1 MIFVSIWFVQ
11 YWMIEENWRRFTA
24 LVSAFLLLFV
34 GTALFFPHSNKRIAS
49 YVSGFFSQDAQ
60 TESSSLSWTQSER
73 ALTLFE
79 SGGMTGESSRDIL
92 SSFLP
97 EQHTDF
103 AFAVASRSFGILF
116 TLSVI
121 GLLCLLAWAVYKDLR
136 KHADPLVILAV
147 SGGLFQII
155 VQSVLH
161 MSSNLSLIPTVGSD
175 VSVYERRWVF
185 ERGQRA
191 DAWIYVSLVT
201 LARLVD
207 MEQTVV
213 LAAGGSGGHMSPAV
227 SSYEFLSRTYSVVV
241 LTDSKGR
248 QFLDKVAPQVPSYLI
263 QAQSPSVKA
272 TAVWS
277 LGIGLW
283 QSLRRLRKLGP
294 QVIVGFGGYAT
305 VPVLIAG
312 FLLRV
317 PLIIHEQNRC
327 LGRANRLL
335 KPIATHLALGFDI
348 GDQSPKTRVTGNPTC
363 FSPCQY
369 CPPEDAI
376 EIVVSGGSQGATRLS
391 STVPKAIALL
401 STEIKQ
407 RLSVSHQAREE
418 DVQAVREAYRSVE
431 RRV

>member
-1 MIFVSIWFVQ
+1 M
-11 YWMIEENWRRFTA
+11 
-24 LVSAFLLLFV
+24 
-34 GTALFFPHSNKRIAS
+34 
-49 YVSGFFSQDAQ
+49 
-60 TESSSLSWTQSER
+60 ER
-73 ALTLFE
+73 
-79 SGGMTGESSRDIL
+79 
-92 SSFLP
+92 
-97 EQHTDF
+97 
-103 AFAVASRSFGILF
+103 
-116 TLSVI
+116 
-121 GLLCLLAWAVYKDLR
+121 
-136 KHADPLVILAV
+136 
-147 SGGLFQII
+147 
-155 VQSVLH
+155 
-161 MSSNLSLIPTVGSD
+161 
-175 VSVYERRWVF
+175 
-185 ERGQRA
+185 
-191 DAWIYVSLVT
+191 
-201 LARLVD
+201 
-207 MEQTVV
+207 TVV

-227 SSYEFLSRTYSVVV
+227 SSYEFLSRTYSVVF

-248 QFLDKVAPQVPSYLI
+248 KFLDKVAPQVPSYLI

-283 QSLRRLRKLGP
+283 QSLRTLKKLAP
-294 QVIVGFGGYAT
+294 RVIVGFGGYAT

-317 PLIIHEQNRC
+317 PLVIHEQNRR

-335 KPIATHLALGFDI
+335 KPIATRLALGFDI

-418 DVQAVREAYRSVE
+418 DVQAVREAYRTLNVECEVRPFFTDLE
-431 RRV
+431 RRLSRSHLVISRAGASSLTEIMTIGRPAILIPYPFALDDHQRHNAEWLSHGGGAWTILESDLSPLSLSQALTFLLESPERLKTMASFSRSLAATDAVSALASLIEEAKI